1 MSDRPLCIKAVLFD
15 FDGTLTKP
23 DTLDFAAI
31 RSAIGCPEGK
41 PILEFIETIAA
52 SAEKEAALSILN
64 RLELEA
70 AEKSEP
76 NPGAEEL
83 VAFLCAKK
91 LRVGIISRNSRLS
104 IDIALKNFRRI
115 RPEHFD
121 IIISRDDPARPKPHG
136 EGILLAAQRLG
147 LRPHEILVVGD
158 YVFDIEAGQNAG
170 SPTVLLNNR
179 DITLPP
185 HLASDYTVTSLEELD
200 AIVRLG
206 LPLPA
211 GKLPNHLLRD
221 FLGQAALDDPSV
233 LVQPGVGEDTA
244 AVNVIPEEV
253 IVLKS
258 DPITFVTDSIGKYAV
273 LVNANDIATAG
284 ALPRWFLSSLLFP
297 PGTTPDTIG
306 KLMHDLGRTCSRWG
320 ITLCGG
326 HTEITDAVTRPVV
339 TGMLVGTVDKKDL
352 LDKRTIQPGDSIIM
366 TKAAGIEGTAIIARE
381 CAEQLR
387 RMGMPETEIE
397 QCRQYLDRIS
407 VLEEARIASCSGA
420 VSAMH
425 DVTEGGIVTAI
436 EELSA
441 AGGCK
446 LRVAM
451 EKIKIYP
458 LTERLCRL
466 LAINPLGL
474 IGSGCL
480 LICCKPEGEENVCA
494 ALTAADIDNAV
505 IGEVLDRGEGIDA
518 LYNTKPAA
526 WPHFEVDE
534 LARFFQE
541 KG

>member
-1 MSDRPLCIKAVLFD
+1 MSNKPLCIKAVLFD

-23 DTLDFAAI
+23 EALDFAAI
-31 RSAIGCPEGK
+31 RNAIGCPTGK
-41 PILEFIETIAA
+41 PILEFIEAIADP
-52 SAEKEAALSILN
+52 AEQKAALAILN
-64 RLELEA
+64 RIEIEA

-76 NPGAEEL
+76 NPGAEEI
-83 VAFLCAKK
+83 VSFLHARK
-91 LRVGIISRNSRLS
+91 LKAGIISRNSRLS
-104 IDIALKNFRRI
+104 IEIALKNFRWI

-121 IIISRDDPARPKPHG
+121 IIISRDDPARPKPHAD
-136 EGILLAAQRLG
+136 GILLAAQRLG
-147 LRPHEILVVGD
+147 LRPDEILVVGD
-158 YVFDIEAGQNAG
+158 YVFDIEAGRSAG

-185 HLASDYTVTSLEELD
+185 HLASDYTITSLEELL

-206 LPLPA
+206 MPLPA
-211 GKLPNHLLRD
+211 GKLPNPLLRD

-258 DPITFVTDSIGKYAV
+258 DPITFATDSIGEYAV
-273 LVNANDIATAG
+273 LVNANDVATAG
-284 ALPRWFLSSLLFP
+284 ALPRWFLTSLLFP
-297 PGTTPDTIG
+297 PGTTPEGIK
-306 KLMHDLGRTCSRWG
+306 KLMHDLARTCSRWG

-339 TGMLVGTVDKKDL
+339 TGMLVGSVDKKDL
-352 LDKRTIQPGDSIIM
+352 LDKRNIQPGDCIIM

-381 CAEQLR
+381 CADLLR
-387 RMGMPETEIE
+387 RMGMPEAEIE
-397 QCRQYLDRIS
+397 QCGQYLDRIS
-407 VLEEARIASCSGA
+407 ILEEARIAASTGH

-425 DVTEGGIVTAI
+425 DVTEGGIVTAL
-436 EELSA
+436 EELGA

-446 LRVAM
+446 IRVAV

-480 LICCKPEGEENVCA
+480 LICCKPA
-494 ALTAADIDNAV
+494 AVKNLCTALDAADIDNAV
-505 IGEVLDRGEGIDA
+505 IGEVLDRGQGIES
-518 LYNTKPAA
+518 LHNGNPAA

-534 LARFFQE
+534 LARIFQG